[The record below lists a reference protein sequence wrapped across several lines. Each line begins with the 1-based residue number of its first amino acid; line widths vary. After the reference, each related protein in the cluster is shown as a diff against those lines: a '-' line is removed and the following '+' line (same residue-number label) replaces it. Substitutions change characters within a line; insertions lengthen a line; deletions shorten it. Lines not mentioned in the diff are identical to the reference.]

1 MLEPPEELTQNGQS
15 EPLQH
20 DEQQVMPV
28 AAAAPPLAQVN
39 LPALLTFTGPLISHW
54 SCLMMPSGMF

>member
-1 MLEPPEELTQNGQS
+1 MLEPPEELTQNGRP

-39 LPALLTFTGPLISHW
+39 LPVLLIFR
-54 SCLMMPSGMF
+54 

>member
-15 EPLQH
+15 EPMQH

-28 AAAAPPLAQVN
+28 AAAAPPLTQVN
-39 LPALLTFTGPLISHW
+39 PLAV
-54 SCLMMPSGMF
+54 MTVFR